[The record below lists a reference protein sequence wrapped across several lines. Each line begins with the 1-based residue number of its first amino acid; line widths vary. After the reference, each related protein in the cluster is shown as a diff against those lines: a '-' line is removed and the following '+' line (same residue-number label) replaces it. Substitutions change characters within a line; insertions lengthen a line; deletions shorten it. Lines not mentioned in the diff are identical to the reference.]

1 MSSGVASATIIGSL
15 GKDPEVRSTGS
26 GKKVASFSL
35 AVGEGFGD
43 KATTSWWNIV
53 AWGELAEFT
62 EKYLKKGKSV
72 SVIGKL
78 VSRSWDDSKSGQKKY
93 ITEVNAKDISFFDS
107 GSSSSGGGRSATTTA
122 PARRE
127 SAPAERRSAVDDVF
141 SDTDEPF

>member
-1 MSSGVASATIIGSL
+1 MSNGIASATIIGSL
-15 GKDPEVRSTGS
+15 GKDPEIRSTNS

-53 AWGELAEFT
+53 AWGDLAEFT

-78 VSRSWDDSKSGQKKY
+78 QSRSWDDKTSGQKKY
-93 ITEVNAKDISFFDS
+93 ITEINAKDISFFDT
-107 GSSSSGGGRSATTTA
+107 GGGRESTSSA

-127 SAPAERRSAVDDVF
+127 SAPVERRAAEPDPFDEA
-141 SDTDEPF
+141 EPF

>member
-15 GKDPEVRSTGS
+15 GKDPEIRATGS

-72 SVIGKL
+72 SVIGRL
-78 VSRSWDDSKSGQKKY
+78 TIRSWDDKTTGQKKY

-107 GSSSSGGGRSATTTA
+107 GSSSGGRAATTTT

-127 SAPAERRSAVDDVF
+127 SAPAERRSAVDDAF
-141 SDTDEPF
+141 SDSAEDIPF